1 MLQKRLES
9 KKEYTIIEQKIDQV
23 QKNSE
28 VMDSVLKKL
37 KTLQE
42 KKEEGT
48 KEEK

>member
-42 KKEEGT
+42 KKEEDT